1 MENMLKK
8 LIGRV
13 NRIADCTNMSNVGRN
28 GGAYENAV
36 VVLAY
41 ACLVHELAPVV
52 LAVLRAAGL
61 A

>member
-1 MENMLKK
+1 MENMLEK
-8 LIGRV
+8 LTGLT

-28 GGAYENAV
+28 GRAYGNAV
-36 VVLAY
+36 TVLAY

-52 LAVLRAAGL
+52 LAVLKAAGL

>member
-1 MENMLKK
+1 MGNMLEK
-8 LIGRV
+8 LIGLT
-13 NRIADCTNMSNVGRN
+13 NRIAVTTDVSNTGRN
-28 GGAYENAV
+28 GPAYGRAV

-52 LAVLRAAGL
+52 LAVLKAAGL